1 MKIHVLQ
8 HVAFEGPA
16 AIADWAS
23 MRGHVLSSTHY
34 FAKGWQHP
42 NLADLDLLVIMG
54 GPMGVSDI
62 AEYSWLQPEMEFV
75 KSVLHAGKKVLGV
88 CLGAQI
94 MAHVLGGKVTRNP
107 LREIGW
113 FPVQSNSDWFPKEF
127 IAFHWHGETFSI
139 PPHATPLCSSVACAN
154 QAFLWEGRAIGL
166 QFHLET
172 TEASAEVLAVHA
184 AADLAIPGEWVQNE
198 GQIRKGSQE
207 HSARLNR
214 HLFQLL
220 DRWSADS
227 AN

>member
-23 MRGHVLSSTHY
+23 MRGHALSSTHY

-42 NLADLDLLVIMG
+42 DLADFDLLVIMG
-54 GPMGVSDI
+54 GPMGVGDTS
-62 AEYSWLQPEMEFV
+62 EYSWLQPEMDFV

-139 PPHATPLCSSVACAN
+139 PPNATPLCSSVACAN

-172 TEASAEVLAVHA
+172 TEASAEALVTHA
-184 AADLAIPGEWVQNE
+184 AADLSNPGEWVQDA

-227 AN
+227 VN